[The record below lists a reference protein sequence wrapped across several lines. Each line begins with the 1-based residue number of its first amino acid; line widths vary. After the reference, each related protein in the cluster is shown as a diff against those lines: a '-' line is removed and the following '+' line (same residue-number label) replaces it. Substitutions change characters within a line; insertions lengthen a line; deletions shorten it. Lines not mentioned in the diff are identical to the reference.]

1 MVEMLVVLK
10 VGSDA
15 AGDDAEGRL
24 RARFA
29 VVAALPPRLLVVQ
42 LVENELAALQHFD
55 GVEAVGA
62 DPAGLDI
69 TPPLSEVE
77 TLFVAGWAAR
87 GEKSGPRAGE
97 GNSWDAPGFIPPG
110 RPRR

>member
-10 VGSDA
+10 VGADPTEDEA
-15 AGDDAEGRL
+15 VARV

-42 LVENELAALQHFD
+42 LAENELAALRNFD
-55 GVEAVGA
+55 GVAAVVI
-62 DPAGLDI
+62 DPGGLGI
-69 TPPLSEVE
+69 TPPLSEGE
-77 TLFVAGWAAR
+77 RLFAAGWAAR

-97 GNSWDAPGFIPPG
+97 GKAWDAPGFIPPG
-110 RPRR
+110 GPHR

>member
-10 VGSDA
+10 VGPDP
-15 AGDDAEGRL
+15 AGRDVADRV

-29 VVAALPPRLLVVQ
+29 VVAAMPPRLLVVQ
-42 LVENELAALQHFD
+42 LVENELAALQHLD
-55 GVEAVGA
+55 GVEAVA
-62 DPAGLDI
+62 VDPAGLDI

-77 TLFVAGWAAR
+77 TLFTAGWAAR

-97 GNSWDAPGFIPPG
+97 GKSWDAPGFIPPG